1 MARDP
6 GKGSFHHPSSGQHM
20 EAFGDD
26 GVPVH
31 FHPFGSPDA
40 PDACPGMLDN
50 FEANTE
56 VFLHPSLEG
65 VASIPTI
72 CPDHLKARQ
81 LSHQSGEQYLAPF
94 TISDTRCKHFYG
106 HQEPQCVHQHMPFA
120 APDFFLPR
128 RSLLHRHERDCF

>member
-1 MARDP
+1 MDQSLAAGMGAFKIAREPTMARDP

-20 EAFGDD
+20 EAFRDD
-26 GVPVH
+26 RVPVH

-65 VASIPTI
+65 VASIPTS
-72 CPDHLKARQ
+72 LAR
-81 LSHQSGEQYLAPF
+81 SPEGE
-94 TISDTRCKHFYG
+94 
-106 HQEPQCVHQHMPFA
+106 A
-120 APDFFLPR
+120 AFPP
-128 RSLLHRHERDCF
+128 ER